1 MQPKFLYEAHW
12 QIKKKFKTQLSMW
25 LGISFKTLLSFTNM
39 VKISIFRRTVENI
52 LSLQIEL
59 KEVEWSYKSG
69 IG

>member
-1 MQPKFLYEAHW
+1 
-12 QIKKKFKTQLSMW
+12 MW

-39 VKISIFRRTVENI
+39 VKITIFRKTVENI

-69 IG
+69 ID